1 MDQIT
6 TRIIYIYSIRRDQ
19 KEKVLEKYHISPFE
33 YLILSEL
40 SYHEE
45 IDIDKIYDQV
55 EYRKIINDIVKS
67 LVKKEY
73 VNDDHGKLTL
83 TKKYK
88 KIEKKIEN
96 SVKDVDKKFE
106 KKMSIK
112 KLNKYIDMLD
122 ELIDYMED

>member
-6 TRIIYIYSIRRDQ
+6 NRIIYIYSLRKDQ
-19 KEKVLEKYHISPFE
+19 KEKVLENYHISPFE
-33 YLILSEL
+33 YLVLSEL

-45 IDIDKIYDQV
+45 IKIDDIYDVV

-67 LVKKEY
+67 LEKKEF
-73 VNDDHGKLTL
+73 VNNDHGKLTL

-88 KIEKKIEN
+88 KIEKKIGN

-106 KKMSIK
+106 KKLSVK